1 MAKKKTLTKTYNEL
15 PLIARVIIQLVFGVV
30 VGGIYR
36 IVRYFESGKLSTLVA
51 GLLVTFTGVGNVISW
66 VIDLACLILYKKY
79 TLFVD

>member
-1 MAKKKTLTKTYNEL
+1 MAKKQTLTKTYNKL
-15 PLIARVIIQLVFGVV
+15 PWILRVLIQIFGGVV

-36 IVRYFESGKLSTLVA
+36 IVRYFESKNLVTLVV

-66 VIDLACLILYKKY
+66 VIDLVCLVMYKKY